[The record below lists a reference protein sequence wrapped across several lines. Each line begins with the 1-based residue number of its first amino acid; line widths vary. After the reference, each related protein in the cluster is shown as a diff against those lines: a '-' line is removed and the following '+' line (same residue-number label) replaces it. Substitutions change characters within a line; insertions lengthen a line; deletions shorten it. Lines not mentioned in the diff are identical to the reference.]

1 MLGERSF
8 LSLFSKKDQYK
19 FMSFLKKQ
27 MLLPIHDR
35 PYYSKK
41 SRSSSRTS
49 LKERMIDYL
58 VHVIQQLLLTRD
70 RETSKTDFEQQ
81 KTVFRDAL
89 KKELIKTYKDKHYTE
104 VQHDLQEFVQK
115 KI

>member
-1 MLGERSF
+1 MTKTSCHGKYTIRDPYTQKCLKLSLKGTVYNRYVVPFMLGERSF

-19 FMSFLKKQ
+19 FMSFLKKH

-58 VHVIQQLLLTRD
+58 VHVMQPLFLTRD
-70 RETSKTDFEQQ
+70 RETSKTDFEQ
-81 KTVFRDAL
+81 
-89 KKELIKTYKDKHYTE
+89 
-104 VQHDLQEFVQK
+104 
-115 KI
+115 